1 MRFLHRCLM
10 GLFLLA
16 LTLAVLAVGAVTL
29 KRAYDASQQPSTA
42 SRDARERVFSVRVQ
56 TLTPGRLT
64 PVMAAFGEIRSTR
77 RLELRAAAEGPIV
90 ELAPEF
96 ADGTRVEA
104 GQLLVRVDPADA
116 QSALDLQLTGMR
128 EAEAEQREAITA
140 QVLAED
146 DLAAAEEQLVL
157 RNAALSRQQDLA
169 ARGLGTAADRET
181 AELAVSNARQAI
193 LSRRQA
199 LALAVARVDRAVT
212 TLERQN
218 VALAEARRRLAETA
232 LRAGFAGVLSGVT
245 AVAGGLV
252 AKNEKLGELID
263 PAALE
268 VAFRISTTQ
277 YARLIDPAG
286 RLMALPIEAVL
297 DVYGAELL
305 ARGRLARVDAAVGE
319 GLSGR
324 LVFAGLDD
332 PRGFRP
338 GDFVTLRI
346 EEPPLDGVAL
356 VPAAALGADSTVL
369 ALGPEDRLEAAPVEL
384 LRRQG
389 NGAIIRV
396 GALAGREIVSE
407 RSPLLGAGIKVRPI
421 RAGAGARAGDAEV
434 AETADDTATA
444 TGELI
449 DLTPERRAGLVAFVE
464 QNRQMPAEARARVL
478 AALRETRVPA
488 EIVRRIEARMGG

>member
-1 MRFLHRCLM
+1 M

-16 LTLAVLAVGAVTL
+16 LTLALLAVGAVTL
-29 KRAYDASQQPSTA
+29 KSAHDASQKPATA
-42 SRDARERVFSVRVQ
+42 SRDARERVFSVRVR
-56 TLTPGRLT
+56 TLTPARLT
-64 PVMAAFGEIRSTR
+64 PRMTAFGEIRSRR
-77 RLELRAAAEGPIV
+77 RLELRVAADGPIV

-104 GQLLVRVDPADA
+104 GQLLVRVDPVDA

-140 QVLAED
+140 EALARD
-146 DLAAAEEQLVL
+146 DLAAARVQLDL
-157 RNAALSRQQDLA
+157 RIAAQARQKGLA
-169 ARGLGTAADRET
+169 DRGLGTAADRET

-199 LALAVARVDRAVT
+199 LADAVARVDRAET
-212 TLERQN
+212 TLERQH
-218 VALAEARRRLAETA
+218 VALGEARRRLAETE

-252 AKNEKLGELID
+252 TKNEQLGELID

-268 VAFRISTTQ
+268 VAFRISTAQ
-277 YARLIDPAG
+277 YARLIDADG
-286 RLMALPIEAVL
+286 RLTPLPVEAVL
-297 DVYGAELL
+297 DVYGAELV
-305 ARGRLARVDAAVGE
+305 AQGRLARVDAAVGA

-324 LVFAGLDD
+324 LVFAKLDD

-338 GDFVTLRI
+338 GDFVTIRI
-346 EEPPLDGVAL
+346 DEPPLDGVVQ
-356 VPAAALGADSTVL
+356 VPAAAIGADGTVL
-369 ALGPEDRLEAAPVEL
+369 VLGPEDRLEAVSVEV

-389 NGAIIRV
+389 DAAIIRV
-396 GALAGREIVSE
+396 GALAGREIVIE
-407 RSPLLGAGIKVRPI
+407 RSPLLGTGIKVRPI
-421 RAGAGARAGDAEV
+421 HAEAGARAGDAEV
-434 AETADDTATA
+434 AEAEAAGTGATV
-444 TGELI
+444 GEMI

-464 QNRQMPAEARARVL
+464 QNRQMPAAAKARVL

>member
-1 MRFLHRCLM
+1 MRFLQRCLM
-10 GLFLLA
+10 GLLLTG
-16 LTLAVLAVGAVTL
+16 LTLAVLAVGAVSL
-29 KRAYDASQQPSTA
+29 KSAYDASLESA
-42 SRDARERVFSVRVQ
+42 SAPRDARERVFSVRVQ
-56 TLTPGRLT
+56 ELAPGRHV
-64 PVMAAFGEIRSTR
+64 PVMTAFGEIRSR
-77 RLELRAAAEGPIV
+77 RQLELRAAAEGPIV

-116 QSALDLQLTGMR
+116 QSALDLELTGLR

-140 QVLAED
+140 RVLAED
-146 DLAAAEEQLVL
+146 DLAAARVQLDL
-157 RNAALSRQQDLA
+157 RIAAEARQQGLA
-169 ARGLGTAADRET
+169 ERGLGTAADRET

-199 LALAVARVDRAVT
+199 LALAVARVDRAETAV
-212 TLERQN
+212 ERQR
-218 VALAEARRRLAETA
+218 VALADARRRLAETE

-252 AKNEKLGELID
+252 TKNEKLGELID

-268 VAFRISTTQ
+268 VAFRVSTTQ
-277 YARLIDPAG
+277 YARLIDAG
-286 RLMALPIEAVL
+286 GALMRLPIEAVL
-297 DVYGAELL
+297 DVYGAELV
-305 ARGRLARVDAAVGE
+305 AQGDLARVDAAVGA

-324 LVFAGLDD
+324 LVFATLDD

-346 EEPPLDGVAL
+346 EEPPLDGVAE
-356 VPAAALGADSTVL
+356 VPAAAIGTDDMVL
-369 ALGPEDRLEAAPVEL
+369 VLGPEDRLAAAPAEL

-389 NGAIIRV
+389 DRAIIRV
-396 GALAGREIVSE
+396 GALAGREIVTE

-421 RAGAGARAGDAEV
+421 RATAGARVGDA
-434 AETADDTATA
+434 AMTAPDEAA
-444 TGELI
+444 AIVGELI

-464 QNRQMPAEARARVL
+464 QSRQMPAEAKARVL

>member
-1 MRFLHRCLM
+1 M

-16 LTLAVLAVGAVTL
+16 VTLALLAVGAVTL
-29 KRAYDASQQPSTA
+29 KSAYDASREPATA

-56 TLTPGRLT
+56 ALEPGRLT
-64 PVMAAFGEIRSTR
+64 PEMTAFGEIRSRR
-77 RLELRAAAEGPIV
+77 RLELRVAAEGPII

-140 QVLAED
+140 GALAED
-146 DLAAAEEQLVL
+146 DLAAARVQLDL
-157 RNAALSRQQDLA
+157 RIAALERQKGLA
-169 ARGLGTAADRET
+169 DRGLGTAADRET

-199 LALAVARVDRAVT
+199 LADAVARVDRAET
-212 TLERQN
+212 SLERQR
-218 VALAEARRRLAETA
+218 VALAEARRRLAETE
-232 LRAGFAGVLSGVT
+232 LRAGFSGVLSGVT

-252 AKNEKLGELID
+252 TRNEQLGELID

-277 YARLIDPAG
+277 YARLIDADG
-286 RLMALPIEAVL
+286 RLTPLPVEAVL
-297 DVYGAELL
+297 DVYGAELV
-305 ARGRLARVDAAVGE
+305 ARGRLARVDAAVGA

-324 LVFAGLDD
+324 LVFAELDD

-346 EEPPLDGVAL
+346 DEPPLDGVTR
-356 VPAAALGADSTVL
+356 VPAAAVAADGTALV
-369 ALGPEDRLEAAPVEL
+369 LGPGDRLEAVPVEL
-384 LRRQG
+384 LRRQADA
-389 NGAIIRV
+389 AIIRV
-396 GALAGREIVSE
+396 GALAGREIVTE

-421 RAGAGARAGDAEV
+421 RAEAGARAGSDEIAGAELAAAGTAGAV
-434 AETADDTATA
+434 A
-444 TGELI
+444 GELI

-464 QNRQMPAEARARVL
+464 QNGQMPAEAKARVL